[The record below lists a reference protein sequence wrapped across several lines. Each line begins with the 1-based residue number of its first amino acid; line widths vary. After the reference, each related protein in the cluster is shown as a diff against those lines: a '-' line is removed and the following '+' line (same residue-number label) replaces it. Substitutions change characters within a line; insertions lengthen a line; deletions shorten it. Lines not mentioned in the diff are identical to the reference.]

1 MGMAKRKK
9 RRKGECNSENVTGL
23 MFWPSSGS
31 WVSNSG
37 KGVWGRRYWRKDF
50 HGWPISLAQ
59 TEPTPRVLG
68 QTAPPPP
75 FFGKLADISREFA
88 IILLNGL
95 RKYFPSSVLFFS
107 VSARLPSPWKI
118 AKKQK
123 QTNRKTCS
131 LVHNE
136 IWDSDENCLCFY
148 STGLSYLLRWNAA
161 TLFLKLSTF
170 IGFFTNENSSA
181 GWNESSE
188 GSTATL
194 RAHTPTHTYIYMGFL
209 LEYIL

>member
-9 RRKGECNSENVTGL
+9 RRKGECKCEKVIRL

-68 QTAPPPP
+68 QTAPPRRF

-95 RKYFPSSVLFFS
+95 RKCFPSSVLFLS

-118 AKKQK
+118 AKKK
-123 QTNRKTCS
+123 LVLWYTMRFEIQTKTVSVFTVQVSPTYQGRMRLHFLFVTPWTVAPQAS
-131 LVHNE
+131 LSITNSH
-136 IWDSDENCLCFY
+136 SL
-148 STGLSYLLRWNAA
+148 
-161 TLFLKLSTF
+161 LKLMSIELVMPSNHF
-170 IGFFTNENSSA
+170 ILQHHSSKA
-181 GWNESSE
+181 SIHS
-188 GSTATL
+188 
-194 RAHTPTHTYIYMGFL
+194 
-209 LEYIL
+209 